1 MDAGLLAGTKA
12 AKAKDPTSAPNVIWK
27 AEHEAPRAV
36 NVGAERIDE
45 LPDDAA
51 QRLGFFHDRAHV
63 LVSLGMGWKS
73 YIGRGE

>member
-12 AKAKDPTSAPNVIWK
+12 AKAKDPTSNPNVIWSL
-27 AEHEAPRAV
+27 ETEAPIAV
-36 NVGAERIDE
+36 NVGAERIE

-51 QRLGFFHDRAHV
+51 QRAGFFHDRGHV
-63 LVSLGMGWKS
+63 LVSLGMGWKQ